1 MLFQI
6 HFQTEVHLDSHKSV
20 FNHLKYLVGLSE
32 RAAELGGSVTA
43 GRDDDSFRLAL
54 TLPPR
59 EVVALGREAS

>member
-1 MLFQI
+1 MPHEKFHYKSLE
-6 HFQTEVHLDSHKSV
+6 EV
-20 FNHLKYLVGLSE
+20 E
-32 RAAELGGSVTA
+32 QRAAELGGSVTA